1 MNTTHGKRS
10 IHDRRATN
18 EQQIAFYLQSAKLAR
33 LGFDTRRTEAFYLR
47 QVEYFR
53 TNNHEA

>member
-10 IHDRRATN
+10 VHDRRLTS

-33 LGFDTRRTEAFYLR
+33 MGLDTRRTEAFYLR

-53 TNNHEA
+53 NNPEG